1 MHAAMTLVPAVEPR
15 VRPRPA
21 GDRIAYVHDF
31 RGLAVLFIV
40 TTHTLSLFDWS
51 ANPELARVLKYLVA
65 NGTTFFLFISGFLFE
80 YLKGRYEVL
89 DYWDKKLRFVVLPY
103 LIVSAPALVAFVFL
117 AARQGMPAGFEGLSD
132 WQQMGYFL
140 ITGKHLAP
148 FWFIPTIVSF
158 YLVSPLILHATRDD
172 RAFWALPLLFV
183 LPAFVGRSDNP
194 LLNVVHFLPVWALG
208 MLMCRFRQTAEPLLK
223 RHLWQLLALSVALGI
238 AELAFTR
245 GTHTY
250 LDYLQKTVLIL
261 FLVAALLRLGS
272 RATPW
277 LGWAGTLSF
286 GIFFVHSYVITAFKF
301 AFEYGFG
308 QLPGGGV
315 PQLLLAA
322 AAAALASALLVKAVI
337 RLLGRRSRYVI
348 GV

>member
-1 MHAAMTLVPAVEPR
+1 MHTAMTAMQAVEPR
-15 VRPRPA
+15 VRLRPA

-51 ANPELARVLKYLVA
+51 ASPELARVLKYLVA

-80 YLKGRYEVL
+80 YLKDRYEPL
-89 DYWDKKLRFVVLPY
+89 DYWGKKLRFVVLPY
-103 LIVSAPALVAFVFL
+103 LIVSTPALVVFVFL
-117 AARQGMPAGFEGLSD
+117 AARHDMPAGFESMSD
-132 WQQMGYFL
+132 WQQVLYFL
-140 ITGKHLAP
+140 VTGKHLAP
-148 FWFIPTIVSF
+148 FWFIPTIVAF
-158 YLVSPLILHATRDD
+158 YLVSPLILRAFRND
-172 RAFWALPLLFV
+172 RVFWALPLLFV
-183 LPAFVGRSDNP
+183 LPAFISRSDNA
-194 LLNVVHFLPVWALG
+194 LLNVVHFLPIWALG
-208 MLMCRFRQTAEPLLK
+208 MLTCRFRQTAEPLLM
-223 RHLWQLLALSVALGI
+223 RHLWLLLALSVALGI

-261 FLVAALLRLGS
+261 FLVAVMLRLGS

-277 LGWAGTLSF
+277 LGWAGGLSF
-286 GIFFVHSYVITAFKF
+286 GIFFVHSYVITAFKY
-301 AFEYGFG
+301 AIEHGVG
-308 QLPGGGV
+308 QLPDGGV

-322 AAAALASALLVKAVI
+322 AFAMLTSTLLVKALM